1 MTRRHLTCAALAILL
16 SAAVAAQRQTGNG
29 GGGEEGVD
37 SSNMRLVGY
46 TDLQGRSAYQP
57 EIKRQ
62 GDRWIAYIGHHGGS
76 AVNPLTGREE
86 PHGTSILDVTD
97 PKNPKYLAHIPGQP
111 VGGGGADGGGGAE
124 SGGAQM
130 ARVCSGATLPRA
142 DRTKFYLLRA
152 YGNTNDSAHEMWD
165 VTDPAK
171 PTRINVIVSGLRGT
185 HKNWWECDTGIAY
198 LVSGQQGWRVPRMT
212 KIYDL
217 SDPTK
222 PVFIRDFGLPGQQPG
237 STGTPPGDNGL
248 HGAFSLGPMGN
259 RIYFAY
265 GYVKDGVVQIV
276 DREKLL
282 KGPAEPTEAN
292 LLYPQIS
299 RMDLPPNVGAHNVFP
314 LLRMPVAEFAKEKDN
329 VRDMLA
335 IVDEATGRD
344 CATSARAMMWIAD
357 ITTET
362 KPFGV
367 ANWTVSEASGN
378 YCGRGAGRFGTH
390 STHENLTPIYY
401 NRILFVAHFNAGVR
415 AVDVRDPLH
424 PKEIGYYIPAPTSK
438 TACAAGPPGGPCVR
452 GIQTNNV
459 EVDDRGYV
467 YAADRAGTGLHIL
480 ELTGAARNVANFR

>member
-1 MTRRHLTCAALAILL
+1 MTRRYLAFAAFAILFGV
-16 SAAVAAQRQTGNG
+16 AASAQRQVGN
-29 GGGEEGVD
+29 GGEEGAD
-37 SSNMRLVGY
+37 SRDMQLVGHS
-46 TDLQGRSAYQP
+46 DLQGRSAYQP
-57 EIKRQ
+57 EIKKQ
-62 GDRWIAYIGHHGGS
+62 GNRWIAYVGHHGGS
-76 AVNPLTGREE
+76 AINPMTGKEE

-97 PKNPKYLAHIPGQP
+97 PKNPKYLAHVPGQP
-111 VGGGGADGGGGAE
+111 LNEAGNAE

-130 ARVCSGATLPRA
+130 VRICSGAELPRA
-142 DRTKFYLLRA
+142 DKSKFYMLRA
-152 YGNTNDSAHEMWD
+152 FGNTAGSAHEMWD
-165 VTDPAK
+165 VTDPAR

-198 LVSGQQGWRVPRMT
+198 LVSGQPGWRVPRMT

-217 SDPTK
+217 GDPAK

-248 HGAFSLGPMGN
+248 HGAVSTGPKGN
-259 RIYFAY
+259 RVYFAY
-265 GYVKDGVVQIV
+265 GYVQLGVVQIV

-314 LLRMPVAEFAKEKDN
+314 LLGMPIAEFAKEKDN
-329 VRDMLA
+329 VRDMLL

-344 CATSARAMMWIAD
+344 CATAARAMMWIAD
-357 ITTET
+357 ITTEAR
-362 KPFGV
+362 PFGV
-367 ANWTVSEASGN
+367 ANWTVPEASGN

-390 STHENLTPIYY
+390 ATHENFTPIYY
-401 NRILFVAHFNAGVR
+401 KRVMFVAHFNAGVR
-415 AVDVRDPLH
+415 AVDVRDPFH
-424 PKEIGYYIPAPTSK
+424 PREIGYYIPAPTSK
-438 TACAAGPPGGPCVR
+438 TACVAGRGGEPCRV

-480 ELTGAARNVANFR
+480 ELTGAARKVANFQ

>member
-1 MTRRHLTCAALAILL
+1 MTRRHLACAALTILFGVAL
-16 SAAVAAQRQTGNG
+16 AAQRQAGN
-29 GGGEEGVD
+29 GGEEGAD
-37 SSNMRLVGY
+37 SSNMQLVGY
-46 TDLQGRSAYQP
+46 NDLQGRSAYQP

-62 GDRWIAYIGHHGGS
+62 GDRWIAYVGHHGGT
-76 AVNPLTGREE
+76 AVNPMTGKEE
-86 PHGTSILDVTD
+86 PHGTSIVDVTD

-111 VGGGGADGGGGAE
+111 LVGATATTPGASE
-124 SGGAQM
+124 SGGAQQV
-130 ARVCSGATLPRA
+130 RICSGATLPRA
-142 DRTKFYLLRA
+142 DRTKFYLLRT
-152 YGNTNDSAHEMWD
+152 YGNTAGSGHEMWD
-165 VTDPAK
+165 VTDPAR
-171 PTRINVIVSGLRGT
+171 PSRINVIVSGLTGT

-198 LVSGQQGWRVPRMT
+198 LVSGQPGWRVPRMM

-217 SDPTK
+217 SDPAR

-248 HGAFSLGPMGN
+248 HGPVSTGPQGN
-259 RIYFAY
+259 RVYFAY

-314 LLRMPVAEFAKEKDN
+314 LLDMPIAEFAKEKDN
-329 VRDMLA
+329 VRDMLV

-344 CATSARAMMWIAD
+344 CATSPRAMMWIAD

-367 ANWTVSEASGN
+367 ANWTVPEGSGN
-378 YCGRGAGRFGTH
+378 YCARGAGRFGTH
-390 STHENLTPIYY
+390 STHENFTPIYY
-401 NRILFVAHFNAGVR
+401 NRIMFVAHFNAGVR
-415 AVDVRDPLH
+415 AIDIRDPFH
-424 PKEIGYYIPAPTSK
+424 PKEIAYYIPAPTAK
-438 TACAAGPPGGPCVR
+438 TACAAGRPGEPCTR

-480 ELTGAARNVANFR
+480 ELTGAARSVANIR